1 MDKRIHTLIFIF
13 AIYFLTAV
21 GMLFFAPVQQFL
33 TAMLFGL
40 TGLLLFFGFFGL
52 WLLERKD

>member
-21 GMLFFAPVQQFL
+21 GMLFFAPVQQFM

-52 WLLERKD
+52 WLLER